1 MDSRKLNKKLKK
13 NKYRILTTVILLL
26 LAFLIGSIVKNTI
39 DENAIS
45 KYDNEILIIKGD
57 GNQLDSLTL
66 KEIRTLNPDK
76 KDIYLNNGLE
86 KVSIEGVPIEKIIG
100 NLNVNLKDRAL
111 ILAEDNDGN
120 QRRISMSAALEPE
133 RVYLVYKIDNTP
145 VFDINPKYGK
155 MVLLDTNSDSNSSWV
170 NNLKTLDIE

>member
-1 MDSRKLNKKLKK
+1 MDSRKLNRKLKK
-13 NKYRILTTVILLL
+13 NKYRLITIIILLL

-133 RVYLVYKIDNTP
+133 RVYLVYKIDDTP

>member
-133 RVYLVYKIDNTP
+133 RVYLVYKIDGTP

>member
-13 NKYRILTTVILLL
+13 NKYRIITTIILLL
-26 LAFLIGSIVKNTI
+26 LALLIGSIVKNTI

-66 KEIRTLNPDK
+66 KEIRTLNPEK

-86 KVSIEGVPIEKIIG
+86 KVSIEGVPIEKIIS

-111 ILAEDNDGN
+111 LLAEDNDGN

-133 RVYLVYKIDNTP
+133 RVYLVYKIDDTP

>member
-133 RVYLVYKIDNTP
+133 RVYLVYKIDDTP